1 MRTLAKI
8 FIPLILLG
16 AGGYFGFPRVMAYW
30 KARNKPAFRQVEVV
44 RGEITSVVDVTGTI
58 QPTLRV
64 QVGSFVS
71 GPIDDSVELA
81 EFNERVTKGQRLAKI
96 DPRIYDAHVARDEAS
111 LATRRAEVER
121 VQAVLAQARNDEKR
135 ALALKEVHEDFI
147 SETEMDQYK
156 YNCQSLEA
164 QLKVADAGVE
174 QAQASLE
181 LSAANLQYTDI
192 TSPVDGVIIDRKID
206 PGQTLAAQ
214 FQTPELFVVAPDM
227 EKEMYV
233 YATVNEA
240 EIGRIRE
247 AKERGEKVHFTVEA
261 YKGDLFEGTIHQIR
275 LNPTEAQN
283 VVIYPVVVSAPNPDL
298 KLLPGM
304 TAKISFH
311 IDTHDDILKIPNPA
325 LRFLPQQPEQVRP
338 EDRKLLDAG
347 AAGMEEDEEEEEAGK
362 DSSATERAAA
372 EKKRNKRHVW
382 VLEGE
387 LLKAVEIV
395 TGLSDAKYTELLSGD
410 IEEGQKLVTGIKPPS
425 P

>member
-16 AGGYFGFPRVMAYW
+16 GAGYFAFPHVMAYW
-30 KARNKPAFRQVEVV
+30 KARNKPTYRQAEVT

-64 QVGSFVS
+64 QIGSFVS

-81 EFNERVTKGQRLAKI
+81 EFNEQVTKGQLLAKI
-96 DPRIYDAHVARDEAS
+96 DPRIYLATVARDKAS
-111 LATRRAEVER
+111 LTTREAELER
-121 VQAVLAQARNDEKR
+121 VQAMLAQAENDEKR
-135 ALALKEVHEDFI
+135 ALALKETHEDFI

-156 YNCQSLEA
+156 YNCQSLKA
-164 QLKVADAGVE
+164 QVKVAEAGIL
-174 QAQASLE
+174 QAKAGLE
-181 LSAANLQYTDI
+181 LSTANLEYTDI
-192 TSPVDGVIIDRKID
+192 KSPVDGVIIDRKID

-240 EIGRIRE
+240 EIGKIRE
-247 AKERGEKVHFTVEA
+247 AKSRGEKVHFTVEA
-261 YKGDLFEGTIHQIR
+261 YKGDLFEGTIHQVR
-275 LNPTEAQN
+275 LNPTEMQS
-283 VVIYPVVVSAPNPDL
+283 VVTYPVVVSAANPDL

-311 IDTHDDILKIPNPA
+311 IDTHKDTLKIPNGA
-325 LRFLPQQPEQVRP
+325 LRFFPQQPEQVRP

-347 AAGMEEDEEEEEAGK
+347 AAGMDEEDDEAADK

-372 EKKRNKRHVW
+372 EKERNKRHVW
-382 VLEGE
+382 VLDGE

-395 TGLSDAKYTELLSGD
+395 TGLSDAKYTELLSGE
-410 IEEGQKLVTGIKPPS
+410 IKEKQKLVTGIKPPS